1 MLRWVGLGQLRYPSF
16 VEPCSYPWYDYL
28 EGDLVY
34 MHVVIFVTASNK
46 KEAQKIAAGL
56 IKQKLAA
63 CVNIVDKVDSLFFW
77 EAKIQKA
84 KESLLIIKSKKEKMS
99 KVIRLVKSLHSYEVP
114 EIIALPIIA
123 GDKPYLRWIDAALR

>member
-1 MLRWVGLGQLRYPSF
+1 MYI
-16 VEPCSYPWYDYL
+16 
-28 EGDLVY
+28 
-34 MHVVIFVTASNK
+34 VILVTAVNK
-46 KEAQKIAAGL
+46 KEAGKIAASL

-77 EAKIQKA
+77 EAKVQKA
-84 KESLLIIKSKKEKMS
+84 KEFLLIIKSKKEKLGRII
-99 KVIRLVKSLHSYEVP
+99 KLVKSLHSYTVP